1 MLALLLLP
9 TMTTGC
15 NVPKHYASWD
25 AQLAYAAHDRM
36 TAAVKDIDKIGRSDR
51 VAIVNLDH
59 GPGEDQEVVPFV
71 EDALVH
77 GLTELG
83 ATVVERDSEAL
94 RMMVQEGSGDRL
106 DYTVTGRSEGEDK
119 AMVYDATLSSVG
131 STNYLVNSS
140 TEVFVAPGTTLLD
153 IGPEGG
159 DDTRTSTPG
168 STLKNDVMS
177 ANKVLAYRVVDVEV
191 RSYTYN
197 GEVYRFST
205 IVVHMR
211 LIDSEYGTVLWTG
224 LVEEVVEDK
233 VPVAAATKLRR

>member
-1 MLALLLLP
+1 MLALLLAI
-9 TMTTGC
+9 GC

-25 AQLAYAAHDRM
+25 AQLAFATHDRL
-36 TAAVKDIDKIGRSDR
+36 TAAVKGIDKIGRSDR

-77 GLTELG
+77 ALTELG
-83 ATVVERDSEAL
+83 ATVVERDSQAL
-94 RMMVQEGSGDRL
+94 RAMVQEGSGDKL

-131 STNYLVNSS
+131 STAYLVNGSS
-140 TEVFVAPGTTLLD
+140 EIYVAPGTTLLD
-153 IGPEGG
+153 VGPQGG
-159 DDTRTSTPG
+159 DDTRTATPG

-191 RSYTYN
+191 RSYTYK
-197 GEVYRFST
+197 GDVYRFST
-205 IVVHMR
+205 IVMHMR
-211 LIDSEYGTVLWTG
+211 LIDADYGTVLWSG
-224 LVEEVVEDK
+224 LVEEVVEDR

>member
-1 MLALLLLP
+1 MLALLL
-9 TMTTGC
+9 TIGC

-25 AQLAYAAHDRM
+25 AQLAYAAHDRLA
-36 TAAVKDIDKIGRSDR
+36 AAVDKIDKISRSDR

-59 GPGEDQEVVPFV
+59 GPGEDQEVVPYV

-77 GLTELG
+77 AVTQAG
-83 ATVVERDSEAL
+83 ATVVERDSQAL
-94 RMMVQEGSGDRL
+94 RALVQEGSGDKL
-106 DYTVTGRSEGEDK
+106 DYTVTGRSEGPEK

-131 STNYLVNSS
+131 STSYLVNGS

-153 IGPEGG
+153 VGPDGG
-159 DDTRTSTPG
+159 DDTRTATAS
-168 STLKNDVMS
+168 STLSSDVMS

-191 RSYTYN
+191 RSYTYK

-205 IVVHMR
+205 IVLHMR
-211 LIDSEYGTVLWTG
+211 VIDAAYGTVLWSG
-224 LVEEVVEDK
+224 MVEEVVEDK